1 MKFKPH
7 KLVAA
12 LIAASIGLAVSHAHA
27 QGLCNGAYYFAEGS
41 SQQFSTT
48 FASAKVITALTNA
61 NPAVASCTGH
71 GYTTDDEILL
81 TSGWEDA
88 TDTVWRVT
96 VLDAN
101 SFSIQGLDTTNT
113 GFFPAGTG
121 TGSAQKIS
129 GWTTI
134 PQVLTISGSG
144 GDARFTDVAPLA
156 KRNAIKIPT
165 GFNATSITLSL
176 AHDASNAN
184 YKTMVGISRALSKV
198 AFKQVISGGA
208 VTYGY
213 GYLSVSELPKL
224 NNNAVNTVDAA
235 MTILGRSISY

>member
-48 FASAKVITALTNA
+48 FASAKVITALTNE

-101 SFSIQGLDTTNT
+101 SFSIQGLDTTNLAPWKASF
-113 GFFPAGTG
+113 GA
-121 TGSAQKIS
+121 KR
-129 GWTTI
+129 
-134 PQVLTISGSG
+134 G
-144 GDARFTDVAPLA
+144 GDADGFDQHAGDDLDATAVVRRSGVADRGA
-156 KRNAIKIPT
+156 RAFARRT
-165 GFNATSITLSL
+165 TS
-176 AHDASNAN
+176 A
-184 YKTMVGISRALSKV
+184 
-198 AFKQVISGGA
+198 GA
-208 VTYGY
+208 
-213 GYLSVSELPKL
+213 P
-224 NNNAVNTVDAA
+224 
-235 MTILGRSISY
+235 RSSWPRP